1 MSEGAVEDAASA
13 MVADG
18 SENVGKIRDI
28 LFGAQMRDYEDR
40 FARLE
45 ERLADELAALRSEQ
59 QDRLSATE
67 LALRSELDGLAAR
80 LGEEREERVDG
91 LKRAAAE
98 LKETAKAIDR
108 RLAALDQAGGATAS
122 DLGAL
127 RTEVGQRL
135 DALDGRLAA
144 EADALRTSMTDRAAL
159 AGLLEEV
166 GARLREA
173 QP

>member
-1 MSEGAVEDAASA
+1 MSEGAVEEAVAA
-13 MVADG
+13 VGDG

-28 LFGAQMRDYEDR
+28 LFGAQMRDYEGR
-40 FARLE
+40 FALLE
-45 ERLADELAALRSEQ
+45 ERLADEVAALRSEQ
-59 QDRLSATE
+59 QERLHATD
-67 LALRSELDGLAAR
+67 LALRNELDALSGR
-80 LGEEREERVDG
+80 LDAERDERIDG

-108 RLAALDQAGGATAS
+108 RLAGLDQAGGATAS

-127 RTEVGQRL
+127 RAEVGQRFG
-135 DALDGRLAA
+135 ALDQQLAA
-144 EADALRTSMTDRAAL
+144 EAEALRTSKTDRAAL

-173 QP
+173 AP